1 MGTSYLQSKNLNKR
15 KVIKLLTL
23 KDGRLS
29 AVFDDSIEI
38 YSLNNFN
45 VELLID
51 GGTNLRN
58 LTQLNNDKLIIS
70 SYYSERNKPNK
81 VAIIAITKIISLDNN
96 SYSIV
101 QTLKNDYT
109 SEKILEKDN
118 LLFSFEQN
126 ILFDIEQTCGKSCI
140 NIYEK
145 SNNEYTKTKTKKDFI
160 KIGDNNW
167 CLFVDACFINN
178 NEIMVVLINRIQ
190 FLDIINMEWTHE
202 ITNYYNNRQAGRAT
216 RYEQSSQDLI
226 CNLNDNLYLIGGDN
240 KFYIIDVIRH
250 EIQSIINLENEKII
264 IKNIKKDLN
273 NKIYVLMDNNYQY
286 MKDYYTAYD
295 YFCVYT

>member
-126 ILFDIEQTCGKSCI
+126 ILFDIEQTRGKSCI

-145 SNNEYTKTKTKKDFI
+145 SNN
-160 KIGDNNW
+160 
-167 CLFVDACFINN
+167 
-178 NEIMVVLINRIQ
+178 
-190 FLDIINMEWTHE
+190 
-202 ITNYYNNRQAGRAT
+202 
-216 RYEQSSQDLI
+216 
-226 CNLNDNLYLIGGDN
+226 
-240 KFYIIDVIRH
+240 
-250 EIQSIINLENEKII
+250 
-264 IKNIKKDLN
+264 
-273 NKIYVLMDNNYQY
+273 
-286 MKDYYTAYD
+286 
-295 YFCVYT
+295 

>member
-126 ILFDIEQTCGKSCI
+126 IF
-140 NIYEK
+140 
-145 SNNEYTKTKTKKDFI
+145 
-160 KIGDNNW
+160 
-167 CLFVDACFINN
+167 
-178 NEIMVVLINRIQ
+178 LI
-190 FLDIINMEWTHE
+190 
-202 ITNYYNNRQAGRAT
+202 
-216 RYEQSSQDLI
+216 
-226 CNLNDNLYLIGGDN
+226 
-240 KFYIIDVIRH
+240 
-250 EIQSIINLENEKII
+250 
-264 IKNIKKDLN
+264 
-273 NKIYVLMDNNYQY
+273 
-286 MKDYYTAYD
+286 
-295 YFCVYT
+295 